1 MIKGKKNKKWI
12 ELTTA
17 KRVLGFITEG
27 NQQSVHNAW
36 VLQTTAKSVLGLI
49 SEGDQQSVHN

>member
-1 MIKGKKNKKWI
+1 MPGSSVQ
-12 ELTTA
+12 TTG

-36 VLQTTAKSVLGLI
+36 VLQTTAKRVLGLI
-49 SEGDQQSVHN
+49 TEGDQQSVHNA